1 MFQQIRIQTY
11 LALML
16 LMTFFIV
23 TISEGSAR
31 NATAAKTVTVTDT
44 DNTGEVNL
52 NPGDTLVVRLSS
64 NPSTGYSWS
73 VAQNDASL
81 LRPLGNRYVR
91 SLGKLMGAPGYQVF
105 RFKAVGSGGGI
116 QLILLYQGQTRGV
129 QAAKRFQTLVTI
141 NRPR

>member
-1 MFQQIRIQTY
+1 MQIIF
-11 LALML
+11 ALML
-16 LMTFFIV
+16 LTATFFSVICPV
-23 TISEGSAR
+23 ARAR

-44 DNTGEVNL
+44 DNNGEVNL
-52 NPGDTLVVRLSS
+52 NPGDTLVVRLTS

-73 VAQNDASL
+73 VAQNDATL
-81 LRPLGNRYVR
+81 LRPLGNMYVR
-91 SLGKLMGAPGYQVF
+91 SRSKLMGAPGYQVF